1 MAVFGPTDK
10 LRCFS
15 CRNLTGISNLH
26 VTFEGHLICRNCAR
40 NLQILS
46 DLGGTGVV
54 LEPDSNGRR
63 EAPLREGASADE
75 NGPEG
80 TGHGPTRQPAGRPV
94 SEPE

>member
-10 LRCFS
+10 LRCFR
-15 CRNLTGISNLH
+15 CHNLTGITNLH

-46 DLGGTGVV
+46 DLSGTGVV
-54 LEPDSNGRR
+54 LGFASNGRR

-80 TGHGPTRQPAGRPV
+80 TGDGPNRRPVGRPV
-94 SEPE
+94 IEPE